1 MGYFQFNG
9 EEYIKVRKKV
19 QNKLNDSGGPK
30 FINHY
35 LKGKSVFPISWV
47 NLNRSAKSFKLE
59 VRI

>member
-19 QNKLNDSGGPK
+19 QNKLNESGASK

-35 LKGKSVFPISWV
+35 LKGKSVFSH
-47 NLNRSAKSFKLE
+47 LMG
-59 VRI
+59 